1 MVTAVQLSCRQDTT
15 DLPSLAS
22 SGSLNDGAL
31 VKRALGQLG
40 LGQWGHKAHPTPGIA
55 MSVRLLVRDKLFRA
69 IDVCMYQEDQ
79 GPES

>member
-40 LGQWGHKAHPTPGIA
+40 LGQWGHKALPTPGIA